1 MDRYLQTIPYFICQ
15 QTYRECIADHP
26 NDLQGQSNCEA
37 AFNKFC
43 NNYVNASAADAQ
55 VTVTSVA
62 NVVVTTIPGISRTT
76 EQVTL
81 EIIEPSS
88 VSLQSSAATTSSSSS
103 SSSTPTQTTSPAR
116 SGSSISKGALG
127 VAIAL
132 PILFVIALA
141 AFIFWLWRRHRRQKA
156 ERDNATDEKPTW
168 ERRELAADDETE
180 IPRKELPQDNT
191 RYELPAG
198 REIGREELDG
208 RKTDV
213 NRRAEMSVNEPVGAE
228 VRAEGRRELEGSGIR
243 SSSGVPSDTPLL
255 ATQQPGAGGSAER
268 TIKRKEIPKRSP

>member
-1 MDRYLQTIPYFICQ
+1 MDRYLQTIPFFICQ
-15 QTYRECIADHP
+15 ETYQDCIADHP
-26 NDLQGQSNCEA
+26 NDLQGQNNCEA

-103 SSSTPTQTTSPAR
+103 SSSSSTPTQTTSPAG
-116 SGSSISKGALG
+116 SGSNISKGALG

-132 PILFVIALA
+132 PILFVIVLA
-141 AFIFWLWRRHRRQKA
+141 AFTFWLWRRHRRQKA
-156 ERDNATDEKPTW
+156 ERDNAMDEKPTW
-168 ERRELAADDETE
+168 ERRELAAGDETE
-180 IPRKELPQDNT
+180 IPRKELPQDNM

-198 REIGREELDG
+198 REVGREELDG
-208 RKTDV
+208 RNADV
-213 NRRAEMSVNEPVGAE
+213 DRRAEMTVNEPVGAE
-228 VRAEGRRELEGSGIR
+228 VRADGRREMDGSGIR

-255 ATQQPGAGGSAER
+255 ATQPAAGAER
-268 TIKRKEIPKRSP
+268 TI